1 MPILSNFPG
10 GAGSGSGGLTLAAVS
25 GITTQVSSEK
35 VYVKWTDPDDLVVA
49 GSTIAAWGGT
59 LLVRKAGSAPTS
71 RRDGTIV
78 LDSKTRD
85 AYKNTYFCDS
95 GLSNGT
101 KYYYKFFPYTTA
113 NAYTDSTDDEFNAIP
128 TVQVAGITSW
138 NVTGMSAS
146 SEAGNG
152 KMTVKWTDPSA
163 SISADGVTLASW
175 ASTTI
180 VVKSGSYPT
189 SKDDSGAVY
198 TLKVTTRNRYSSTP
212 LTITGLTNGTKYYI
226 AFFPETTDGGINTST
241 SQRTTGTANRIT
253 IANVPAQS
261 GTLTYNKSS
270 QSPSWSNYNT
280 TYMTIGGTTS
290 GTNAG
295 NYTASFTPK
304 TDYRWSDGATTA
316 KNVVWSIGKATGT
329 LTVSKTTIKLSL
341 SRLTDTFTIGG
352 NHDGTL
358 SVTSSATG
366 VATVSRSGNTV
377 TVSHVNQ
384 TNGEA
389 TITVSC
395 TAGTN
400 YSAPASKTVKVT
412 AEFILATLND
422 NSWAAIHSVSGTGAS
437 YWAVGDRKAVAV
449 SGTVGTQAVNG
460 TYYAYIIGFNH
471 NSSKEGNGIT
481 FGTFKTALSGGTD
494 ICLVD
499 GKYDGYSTN
508 GTKYFNMNHSSNTN
522 SGGWK
527 GCDLRY
533 DVLGSTNTN
542 DGDATATT
550 ATNPVAN
557 TLMAALPSDLRA
569 VMQPMTIYTDNT
581 GGGSDNASYVTI
593 YRCVRDKD
601 IAWHCGANKYKHPE
615 CRNSNSI
622 GIEARPSKINRKR
635 VMASDTD
642 WYFEPKVVDNLVWL
656 TKKLM
661 AQYNIPADHVIRH
674 YDVTGKLC
682 PRPWCCADMNVYYKT
697 SGDAQWEEF
706 KKRISDGKEEDE
718 DMTLDTFKELMKEYR
733 AELQD
738 NDCGTWSKE
747 AREWAISN
755 GLINGTGTEVNG
767 EPNYAW
773 ADQLTREQAAALFYR
788 FAKLMGKA

>member
-25 GITTQVSSEK
+25 GITTQVSSGK

-212 LTITGLTNGTKYYI
+212 LAITGLTNGTKYYI

-341 SRLTDTFTIGG
+341 SKLTDTFTIGG

-437 YWAVGDRKAVAV
+437 YWAVGDRKAVTV
-449 SGTVGTQAVNG
+449 NGTVGTQAVNG

-499 GKYDGYSTN
+499 GYYGSYSTN

-522 SGGWK
+522 AGGWK

-581 GGGSDNASYVTI
+581 GGGSDNASYVTKTTDYLPLLAEYEI
-593 YRCVRDKD
+593 FGTRSYANSAEKNYQAQYAYYSAGNSKVKYRHSATSST
-601 IAWHCGANKYKHPE
+601 AWWWERSPNYNNSNNFCNVNTNGNANNNNA
-615 CRNSNSI
+615 RNSNGVAPDFVNQKWSGSI
-622 GIEARPSKINRKR
+622 VVAQR
-635 VMASDTD
+635 VNYDPYERRNTSRD
-642 WYFEPKVVDNLVWL
+642 ESPKLPFDIL
-656 TKKLM
+656 TRTPPEYPCVHGERCIL
-661 AQYNIPADHVIRH
+661 
-674 YDVTGKLC
+674 
-682 PRPWCCADMNVYYKT
+682 PRFMCHELSRLD
-697 SGDAQWEEF
+697 DA
-706 KKRISDGKEEDE
+706 
-718 DMTLDTFKELMKEYR
+718 
-733 AELQD
+733 LQD
-738 NDCGTWSKE
+738 IC
-747 AREWAISN
+747 
-755 GLINGTGTEVNG
+755 TEG
-767 EPNYAW
+767 E
-773 ADQLTREQAAALFYR
+773 
-788 FAKLMGKA
+788 

>member
-25 GITTQVSSEK
+25 GITTQVSSGK

-113 NAYTDSTDDEFNAIP
+113 NAYTDSTDDEFNATP

-138 NVTGMSAS
+138 NVTSMSAS
-146 SEAGNG
+146 AEAGNG
-152 KMTVKWTDPSA
+152 KMTVKWTDPAA
-163 SISADGVTLASW
+163 SITADGVTLATW

-189 SKDDSGAVY
+189 SKDDSSAAY
-198 TLKVTTRNRYSSTP
+198 TLKVTTRNQYSSTP

-241 SQRTTGTANRIT
+241 TQRTTGTANRIT
-253 IANVPAQS
+253 IANVPSQS

-280 TYMTIGGTTS
+280 TYMTLGGTTS

-295 NYTASFTPK
+295 SYTASFTPK
-304 TDYRWSDGATTA
+304 TDYRWSDGTTTA
-316 KNVVWSIGKATGT
+316 KSVTWSIGKATGT
-329 LTVSKTTIKLSL
+329 LTVSKTSITLNLST
-341 SRLTDTFTIGG
+341 LTDTFTIGG
-352 NHDGTL
+352 NYDGTL
-358 SVTSSATG
+358 SVTSNKTS
-366 VATVSRSGNTV
+366 VATVSRSGTTA

-400 YSAPASKTVKVT
+400 YTAPTSKTVTVK

-449 SGTVGTQAVNG
+449 SGTVGTQSVSG
-460 TYYAYIIGFNH
+460 TYYVYIIGFNH
-471 NSSKEGNGIT
+471 NGATGID

-494 ICLVD
+494 ICLID
-499 GKYDGYSTN
+499 AGYGNNYTN

-569 VMQPMTIYTDNT
+569 VMKPMTIYTDNT
-581 GGGSDNASYVTI
+581 GGGSNTASNVTASVDYLPLLAEYEI
-593 YRCVRDKD
+593 FGTRSY
-601 IAWHCGANKYKHPE
+601 ANSSEQNHQ
-615 CRNSNSI
+615 
-622 GIEARPSKINRKR
+622 
-635 VMASDTD
+635 
-642 WYFEPKVVDNLVWL
+642 
-656 TKKLM
+656 
-661 AQYNIPADHVIRH
+661 AQYAYYSAGNSKVKYRHSATSSTAWWWERSPGCNNSSDFCFVNTNGNANYFGARYSLGVAPAFRV
-674 YDVTGKLC
+674 
-682 PRPWCCADMNVYYKT
+682 
-697 SGDAQWEEF
+697 
-706 KKRISDGKEEDE
+706 
-718 DMTLDTFKELMKEYR
+718 
-733 AELQD
+733 
-738 NDCGTWSKE
+738 
-747 AREWAISN
+747 
-755 GLINGTGTEVNG
+755 
-767 EPNYAW
+767 
-773 ADQLTREQAAALFYR
+773 
-788 FAKLMGKA
+788 

>member
-25 GITTQVSSEK
+25 GITTQVSSGK

-113 NAYTDSTDDEFNAIP
+113 NAYTDSTDDEFNATP

-138 NVTGMSAS
+138 NVTSMSAS
-146 SEAGNG
+146 AEAGNG
-152 KMTVKWTDPSA
+152 KMTVKWTDPAA
-163 SISADGVTLASW
+163 SITADGVTLATW

-189 SKDDSGAVY
+189 SKDDSSAAY
-198 TLKVTTRNRYSSTP
+198 TLKVTTRNQYSSTP

-241 SQRTTGTANRIT
+241 TQRTTGTANRIT
-253 IANVPAQS
+253 IANVPSQS

-280 TYMTIGGTTS
+280 TYMTLGGTTS

-295 NYTASFTPK
+295 SYTASFTPK
-304 TDYRWSDGATTA
+304 TDYRWSDGTTTA
-316 KNVVWSIGKATGT
+316 KSVTWSIGKATGT
-329 LTVSKTTIKLSL
+329 LTVSKTSITLNLST
-341 SRLTDTFTIGG
+341 LTDTFTIGG
-352 NHDGTL
+352 NYDGTL
-358 SVTSSATG
+358 SVTSNKTS
-366 VATVSRSGNTV
+366 VATVSRSGTTA

-400 YSAPASKTVKVT
+400 YTAPTSKTVTVK

-449 SGTVGTQAVNG
+449 SGTVGTQSVSG
-460 TYYAYIIGFNH
+460 TYYVYIIGFNH
-471 NSSKEGNGIT
+471 NGATGID

-494 ICLVD
+494 ICLID
-499 GKYDGYSTN
+499 AGYGNNYTN

-569 VMQPMTIYTDNT
+569 VMKPMTIYTDNT
-581 GGGSDNASYVTI
+581 GGGSNTASNVTASVDYLPLLAEYEI
-593 YRCVRDKD
+593 FGTRSYANSSEQNHQAQYAYYSAGNSKVKYRHSATSSA
-601 IAWHCGANKYKHPE
+601 AWWWERSPYYDYSNTFCFVNTNGFANYNHAWY
-615 CRNSNSI
+615 SI
-622 GIEARPSKINRKR
+622 GVAPAFR
-635 VMASDTD
+635 V
-642 WYFEPKVVDNLVWL
+642 
-656 TKKLM
+656 
-661 AQYNIPADHVIRH
+661 
-674 YDVTGKLC
+674 
-682 PRPWCCADMNVYYKT
+682 
-697 SGDAQWEEF
+697 
-706 KKRISDGKEEDE
+706 
-718 DMTLDTFKELMKEYR
+718 
-733 AELQD
+733 
-738 NDCGTWSKE
+738 
-747 AREWAISN
+747 
-755 GLINGTGTEVNG
+755 
-767 EPNYAW
+767 
-773 ADQLTREQAAALFYR
+773 
-788 FAKLMGKA
+788 

>member
-25 GITTQVSSEK
+25 GITTQVSSGK
-35 VYVKWTDPDDLVVA
+35 IYVKWTDPDDLVVA

-180 VVKSGSYPT
+180 VVRSGSYPT
-189 SKDDSGAVY
+189 SKDDSSAVY
-198 TLKVTTRNRYSSTP
+198 TLKVTTRNQYSSTP

-280 TYMTIGGTTS
+280 TYMTLGGTTS

-295 NYTASFTPK
+295 SYTASFTPK
-304 TDYRWSDGATTA
+304 TDYRWSDGTTTA
-316 KNVVWSIGKATGT
+316 KNVSWSIGKATGT
-329 LTVSKTTIKLSL
+329 LTVTPSSITLNSSAKSA
-341 SRLTDTFTIGG
+341 TFTIGG
-352 NHDGTL
+352 NYDGTL
-358 SVTSSATG
+358 SVASSATG
-366 VATVSRSGNTV
+366 VASVSRSGTTV
-377 TVSHVNQ
+377 TVSSVGN
-384 TNGEA
+384 TTGTA
-389 TITVSC
+389 VITVSC

-400 YSAPASKTVKVT
+400 YSAPANKTVQVT
-412 AEFILATLND
+412 ATFVTKVLNE
-422 NSWAAIHSVSGTGAS
+422 NTWETISGVSADSTGAS

-449 SGTVGTQAVNG
+449 SGTVGTQSVSG
-460 TYYAYIIGFNH
+460 TYYVYIIGFNH
-471 NSSKEGNGIT
+471 NGATGID

-494 ICLVD
+494 ICLID
-499 GKYDGYSTN
+499 AGYGNNYTN

-569 VMQPMTIYTDNT
+569 VMKPMTIYTDNT
-581 GGGSDNASYVTI
+581 GGGSNTASNVTASVDYLPLLAEYEI
-593 YRCVRDKD
+593 FGTRSYANSSEQNHQAQYAYYSAGNSKVKYRHSATSSA
-601 IAWHCGANKYKHPE
+601 AWWWERSPYYDYSDYFCIVNTYGGANYG
-615 CRNSNSI
+615 S
-622 GIEARPSKINRKR
+622 ARYSFGVAPAFR
-635 VMASDTD
+635 V
-642 WYFEPKVVDNLVWL
+642 
-656 TKKLM
+656 
-661 AQYNIPADHVIRH
+661 
-674 YDVTGKLC
+674 
-682 PRPWCCADMNVYYKT
+682 
-697 SGDAQWEEF
+697 
-706 KKRISDGKEEDE
+706 
-718 DMTLDTFKELMKEYR
+718 
-733 AELQD
+733 
-738 NDCGTWSKE
+738 
-747 AREWAISN
+747 
-755 GLINGTGTEVNG
+755 
-767 EPNYAW
+767 
-773 ADQLTREQAAALFYR
+773 
-788 FAKLMGKA
+788 

>member
-25 GITTQVSSEK
+25 GITTQVSSGK

-180 VVKSGSYPT
+180 VVRSGSYPT
-189 SKDDSGAVY
+189 SKDDSSAVY
-198 TLKVTTRNRYSSTP
+198 TLKVTTRNQYSSTP

-280 TYMTIGGTTS
+280 TYMTLGGTTS

-295 NYTASFTPK
+295 SYTASFTPK
-304 TDYRWSDGATTA
+304 TDYRWSDGTTTA
-316 KNVVWSIGKATGT
+316 KNVSWSIGKATGT
-329 LTVSKTTIKLSL
+329 LTVTPSSITLNSSAKSA
-341 SRLTDTFTIGG
+341 TFTIGG
-352 NHDGTL
+352 NYDGTL
-358 SVTSSATG
+358 SVASSATG
-366 VATVSRSGNTV
+366 VASVSRSGTTV
-377 TVSHVNQ
+377 TVSSVGN
-384 TNGEA
+384 TTGTA
-389 TITVSC
+389 VITVSC

-400 YSAPASKTVKVT
+400 YSAPANKTVQVT
-412 AEFILATLND
+412 ATFVTKVLNE
-422 NSWAAIHSVSGTGAS
+422 NTWETISGVSADSTGAS

-449 SGTVGTQAVNG
+449 SGTVGTQSVSG
-460 TYYAYIIGFNH
+460 TYYVYIIGFNH
-471 NSSKEGNGIT
+471 NGATGID

-494 ICLVD
+494 ICLID
-499 GKYDGYSTN
+499 AGYGNNYTN

-569 VMQPMTIYTDNT
+569 VMKPMTIYTDNT
-581 GGGSDNASYVTI
+581 GGGSNTASNVTASVDYLPLLAEYEI
-593 YRCVRDKD
+593 FGTRSY
-601 IAWHCGANKYKHPE
+601 ANSSEQNHQ
-615 CRNSNSI
+615 
-622 GIEARPSKINRKR
+622 
-635 VMASDTD
+635 
-642 WYFEPKVVDNLVWL
+642 
-656 TKKLM
+656 
-661 AQYNIPADHVIRH
+661 AQYAYYSAGNSKVKYRHSATSSAAWWWERSPGYNYSTAFCTVYASGGASNDAARYSYGVAPAFRV
-674 YDVTGKLC
+674 
-682 PRPWCCADMNVYYKT
+682 
-697 SGDAQWEEF
+697 
-706 KKRISDGKEEDE
+706 
-718 DMTLDTFKELMKEYR
+718 
-733 AELQD
+733 
-738 NDCGTWSKE
+738 
-747 AREWAISN
+747 
-755 GLINGTGTEVNG
+755 
-767 EPNYAW
+767 
-773 ADQLTREQAAALFYR
+773 
-788 FAKLMGKA
+788 

>member
-25 GITTQVSSEK
+25 GITTQVSSGK

-304 TDYRWSDGATTA
+304 TDYRWSDGVTTA

-341 SRLTDTFTIGG
+341 SKLTDTFTIGG

-437 YWAVGDRKAVAV
+437 YWAVGDRKAVTV
-449 SGTVGTQAVNG
+449 NGTVGTQAVNG

-494 ICLVD
+494 TCLVD
-499 GKYDGYSTN
+499 GYYSSYSTN

-522 SGGWK
+522 AGGWK

-581 GGGSDNASYVTI
+581 GGGSDNASYVTKTTDYLPLLAEYEI
-593 YRCVRDKD
+593 FGTRSY
-601 IAWHCGANKYKHPE
+601 ANSAEKNYQ
-615 CRNSNSI
+615 
-622 GIEARPSKINRKR
+622 
-635 VMASDTD
+635 
-642 WYFEPKVVDNLVWL
+642 
-656 TKKLM
+656 
-661 AQYNIPADHVIRH
+661 AQYAYYSAGNSKVKYRHSATSSTAWWWERSPIYNISGTFCGVNTNGNADFNGAGYSFGVAPAFRV
-674 YDVTGKLC
+674 
-682 PRPWCCADMNVYYKT
+682 
-697 SGDAQWEEF
+697 
-706 KKRISDGKEEDE
+706 
-718 DMTLDTFKELMKEYR
+718 
-733 AELQD
+733 
-738 NDCGTWSKE
+738 
-747 AREWAISN
+747 
-755 GLINGTGTEVNG
+755 
-767 EPNYAW
+767 
-773 ADQLTREQAAALFYR
+773 
-788 FAKLMGKA
+788 

>member
-25 GITTQVSSEK
+25 GITTQVSSGK

-49 GSTIAAWGGT
+49 GSTIAAWDGT

-113 NAYTDSTDDEFNAIP
+113 NAYTDSTDDEFNATP

-138 NVTGMSAS
+138 NVTSMSAS
-146 SEAGNG
+146 AEAGNG
-152 KMTVKWTDPSA
+152 KMTVKWTDPAA
-163 SISADGVTLASW
+163 SITADGVTLATW

-189 SKDDSGAVY
+189 SKDDSSAAY
-198 TLKVTTRNRYSSTP
+198 TLKVTTRNQYSSTP

-241 SQRTTGTANRIT
+241 TQRTTGTANRIT
-253 IANVPAQS
+253 IANVPSQS

-280 TYMTIGGTTS
+280 TYMTLGGTTS

-295 NYTASFTPK
+295 SYTASFTPK
-304 TDYRWSDGATTA
+304 TDYRWSDGTTTA
-316 KNVVWSIGKATGT
+316 KSVTWSIGKATGT
-329 LTVSKTTIKLSL
+329 LTVSKTSITLNLST
-341 SRLTDTFTIGG
+341 LTDTFTIGG
-352 NHDGTL
+352 NYDGTL
-358 SVTSSATG
+358 SVTSNKTS
-366 VATVSRSGNTV
+366 VATVSRSGTTA

-400 YSAPASKTVKVT
+400 YTAPTSKTVTVK

-449 SGTVGTQAVNG
+449 SGTVGTQSVSG
-460 TYYAYIIGFNH
+460 TYYVYIIGFNH
-471 NSSKEGNGIT
+471 NGATGID

-494 ICLVD
+494 ICLID
-499 GKYDGYSTN
+499 AGYGNNYTN

-569 VMQPMTIYTDNT
+569 VMKPMTIYTDNT
-581 GGGSDNASYVTI
+581 GGGSNTASNVTASVDYLPLLAEYEIFGTRSYANSFEQNHQAQYAYYSAGNSKVKYRHSATSSTAWWWERSPYSDSSFYSCLVNASGSAGHNYA
-593 YRCVRDKD
+593 R
-601 IAWHCGANKYKHPE
+601 
-615 CRNSNSI
+615 NSI
-622 GIEARPSKINRKR
+622 GVAPAFR
-635 VMASDTD
+635 V
-642 WYFEPKVVDNLVWL
+642 
-656 TKKLM
+656 
-661 AQYNIPADHVIRH
+661 
-674 YDVTGKLC
+674 
-682 PRPWCCADMNVYYKT
+682 
-697 SGDAQWEEF
+697 
-706 KKRISDGKEEDE
+706 
-718 DMTLDTFKELMKEYR
+718 
-733 AELQD
+733 
-738 NDCGTWSKE
+738 
-747 AREWAISN
+747 
-755 GLINGTGTEVNG
+755 
-767 EPNYAW
+767 
-773 ADQLTREQAAALFYR
+773 
-788 FAKLMGKA
+788 

>member
-10 GAGSGSGGLTLAAVS
+10 GAGSGGGGLTLAAVS
-25 GITTQVSSEK
+25 NIATQVSSGK

-101 KYYYKFFPYTTA
+101 KYYYKLFPYTTA
-113 NAYTDSTDDEFNAIP
+113 NAYTDSTDDEFNATP

-138 NVTGMSAS
+138 NVTSMSAS

-152 KMTVKWTDPSA
+152 KMTVKWTDPAA
-163 SISADGVTLASW
+163 SITADGVTLATW

-189 SKDDSGAVY
+189 SKDDSNAAY
-198 TLKVTTRNRYSSTP
+198 TLKVTTRNQYSSTP

-253 IANVPAQS
+253 IANVPSQS

-295 NYTASFTPK
+295 SYTASFTPK
-304 TDYRWSDGATTA
+304 TDYRWSDGTTAA
-316 KNVVWSIGKATGT
+316 KNVAWTIGKATGT
-329 LTVSKTTIKLSL
+329 LTVSKTEIKLSL
-341 SRLTDTFTIGG
+341 SKLTDTFTIGG
-352 NHDGTL
+352 NYDGTL
-358 SVTSSATG
+358 SVSSNATG
-366 VATVSRSGNTV
+366 VATVSRSGTTV

-384 TNGEA
+384 TNGTA
-389 TITVSC
+389 VITVSC
-395 TAGTN
+395 SAGTN
-400 YSAPASKTVKVT
+400 YTAPSSKTVTVT

-437 YWAVGDRKAVAV
+437 YWSIGDCKAVTV
-449 SGTVGTQAVNG
+449 NGTVGTQAVNG

-499 GKYDGYSTN
+499 SYYNSYSTN

-550 ATNPVAN
+550 ATSPVAN

-581 GGGSDNASYVTI
+581 GGGSNTASNVTASVDYLPLLAEYEVFGTRTNANSSEQNYQAQYAYYSAGNSKVK
-593 YRCVRDKD
+593 YRHSSTSSTALWWGRSPYYNFSGTFCIVDTNG
-601 IAWHCGANKYKHPE
+601 GANFNVA
-615 CRNSNSI
+615 RNSY
-622 GIEARPSKINRKR
+622 GVAPAFR
-635 VMASDTD
+635 V
-642 WYFEPKVVDNLVWL
+642 
-656 TKKLM
+656 
-661 AQYNIPADHVIRH
+661 
-674 YDVTGKLC
+674 
-682 PRPWCCADMNVYYKT
+682 
-697 SGDAQWEEF
+697 
-706 KKRISDGKEEDE
+706 
-718 DMTLDTFKELMKEYR
+718 
-733 AELQD
+733 
-738 NDCGTWSKE
+738 
-747 AREWAISN
+747 
-755 GLINGTGTEVNG
+755 
-767 EPNYAW
+767 
-773 ADQLTREQAAALFYR
+773 
-788 FAKLMGKA
+788 